1 MYREKWQEIR
11 EILSECPSAA
21 ECDAMMSA
29 VGLAFPECERMYGRE
44 KIRDAMLY
52 GKDLKN
58 RYSMLW
64 LYYSLFSGDRSL
76 VDLPA
81 FQPEREAL

>member
-1 MYREKWQEIR
+1 
-11 EILSECPSAA
+11 
-21 ECDAMMSA
+21 MMRA
-29 VGLAFPECERMYGRE
+29 VGLSFPECEQLYGKE

-64 LYYSLFSGDRSL
+64 LYYSLFSGNHDA
-76 VDLPA
+76 VDYTDFLA
-81 FQPEREAL
+81 E